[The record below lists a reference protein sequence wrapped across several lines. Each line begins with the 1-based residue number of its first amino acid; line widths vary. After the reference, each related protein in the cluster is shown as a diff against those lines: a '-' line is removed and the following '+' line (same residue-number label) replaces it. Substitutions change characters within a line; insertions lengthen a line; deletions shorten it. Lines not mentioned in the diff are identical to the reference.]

1 MPFMGLSQGLLVCT
15 TTYSNLTESACHTVW
30 PSDNTPSV
38 HHILNLTTV
47 SPIFYTLFFII
58 IKNNFIIDMTTI
70 RGSRRVTSWT
80 LGPND
85 VAASFGPFVIFFF
98 FFFLF
103 FLANNYFI

>member
-30 PSDNTPSV
+30 PSV

-58 IKNNFIIDMTTI
+58 IKNNFIIDMMTI

-98 FFFLF
+98 FLFF